1 MYFVIKNFMVVLCKK
16 NKGMHDGIVL
26 VSHVA
31 AHYVNIIVDT

>member
-16 NKGMHDGIVL
+16 KGMHDGIVL